1 MDKEEKK
8 ISEFNESM
16 LQIQRLH
23 NHWLELARFR
33 EQGDLG
39 KAKFKLDSIE
49 IELMND
55 IHEFTDDETNYKNE
69 IDDINKKISNLD
81 TKKVSSIIKLYKF
94 IKEKEIIL
102 RKVQQLCGKGSRYK
116 DFSED
121 EMD

>member
-1 MDKEEKK
+1 MPEEEKK

-23 NHWLELARFR
+23 NHWLELSKFR

-55 IHEFTDDETNYKNE
+55 VRDLTDENSNYIEKLN
-69 IDDINKKISNLD
+69 DINEKIYNLNP
-81 TKKVSSIIKLYKF
+81 KEIKSIIDLYKLL
-94 IKEKEIIL
+94 KEKEIIL
-102 RKVQQLCGKGSRYK
+102 RQIQQLCGKGSRYR
-116 DFSED
+116 DFTED

>member
-1 MDKEEKK
+1 MSEEEKK

-23 NHWLELARFR
+23 NHWLELSKFR

-55 IHEFTDDETNYKNE
+55 VRDLTDDDDNYIEKLKN
-69 IDDINKKISNLD
+69 INKELNDLKPEV
-81 TKKVSSIIKLYKF
+81 KSILELYKLL
-94 IKEKEIIL
+94 KEKEIIL
-102 RKVQQLCGKGSRYK
+102 RQIQQLCGKGSRYR